1 MEIRV
6 PAGKSGTLEAVD
18 GQDETL
24 AEVELTTAGQSTTP
38 TFSLCT
44 LEKGSYK
51 EVGQT
56 IRLASNIQTMT
67 LYMVKNEDKVV
78 EKRCMCPCTA
88 TALRS
93 KMMKISTRMA

>member
-1 MEIRV
+1 M
-6 PAGKSGTLEAVD
+6 D

-44 LEKGSYK
+44 LEKGSYE

-67 LYMVKNEDKVV
+67 LYMVKNEDKVL
-78 EKRCMCPCTA
+78 EKRCMCSCTA

-93 KMMKISTRMA
+93 RMMTISTRMA